1 MGGRGVG
8 IVGGVLGSFP
18 QKRDAKGI
26 ARREDCAVG
35 VGRGG
40 KGGPVGRTCS
50 RREVLCAGTACN
62 GYLESNGIGGSG
74 ARDEEEMSANLVCES
89 EEYKV
94 KCSLWL

>member
-1 MGGRGVG
+1 MGGSGVA
-8 IVGGVLGSFP
+8 IVGDVFGGFP
-18 QKRDAKGI
+18 PKRDAKGI
-26 ARREDCAVG
+26 ARRGDCAVG

-40 KGGPVGRTCS
+40 KGGLVGRTCS
-50 RREVLCAGTACN
+50 GREVLCAGTAYG
-62 GYLESNGIGGSG
+62 GYPESNGIGGSG